1 MQNLIV
7 SRNPARR
14 RSAAQRA
21 ASRRNI
27 KKAQASRRRRRSP
40 ARARRPRRRRN
51 VYLRAAPRRAPRRR
65 SNPGYRRT
73 ALANPRARFP
83 TFQSIINNQVVPAM
97 VGGAGAVVNDVIVNM
112 LPLPAQFKTG
122 WMRHVSK
129 ALGAVAIG
137 MLGGFVLQKRTADQL
152 GAGAMTVV
160 GYNVVR
166 DLTAQFAPQI
176 PLGEYLGEYLP
187 MGSLGYYGA
196 GLDPSFGTI
205 PGSGMETAGQFTRGS
220 PYMAP
225 ELDQWPTGSAYD
237 DLQY

>member
-14 RSAAQRA
+14 RSAAQKA

-27 KKAQASRRRRRSP
+27 KKAQASRRRRRAP
-40 ARARRPRRRRN
+40 ARKRRVRRRRN
-51 VYLRAAPRRAPRRR
+51 VYLAAPRRR
-65 SNPGYRRT
+65 SNARAFR
-73 ALANPRARFP
+73 NPARARFP
-83 TFQSIINNQVVPAM
+83 TFQSIINDQVVPAM
-97 VGGAGAVVNDVIVNM
+97 VGGSGAVVNDIIVNM

-166 DLTAQFAPQI
+166 DLAAQFAPNI

-187 MGSLGYYGA
+187 LGYYGA
-196 GLDPSFGTI
+196 GLDPSLDMI

-225 ELDQWPTGSAYD
+225 DLDQWPTGSAYD
-237 DLQY
+237 DIQY

>member
-7 SRNPARR
+7 SRNPTRKR
-14 RSAAQRA
+14 RSAAQKA

-40 ARARRPRRRRN
+40 RRRRN
-51 VYLRAAPRRAPRRR
+51 VYLAAKRRAPARRRAAPRRA
-65 SNPGYRRT
+65 
-73 ALANPRARFP
+73 ANPRARFP

-187 MGSLGYYGA
+187 LGYYGA
-196 GLDPSFGTI
+196 GLDPSVGMI

-225 ELDQWPTGSAYD
+225 DLEQWPTGGAYD
-237 DLQY
+237 DIQY

>member
-7 SRNPARR
+7 SRNPAHR

-27 KKAQASRRRRRSP
+27 KKAQASRRRRRAP
-40 ARARRPRRRRN
+40 TRRKRTVRRRRN
-51 VYLRAAPRRAPRRR
+51 VYLAARRRTPRRR
-65 SNPGYRRT
+65 S
-73 ALANPRARFP
+73 NPRARFP
-83 TFQSIINNQVVPAM
+83 TFQRIITNQVMPAM
-97 VGGAGAVVNDVIVNM
+97 VGGAGAVANDIIVNM
-112 LPLPAQFKTG
+112 LPLPAMWKTG
-122 WMRHVSK
+122 WARHVSK

-187 MGSLGYYGA
+187 MGSLNYYGA
-196 GLDPSFGTI
+196 GLDPSVGTI

-220 PYMAP
+220 PYMGDSL
-225 ELDQWPTGSAYD
+225 EQWPTGSAYD
-237 DLQY
+237 DIQY

>member
-7 SRNPARR
+7 SRNPARKT

-40 ARARRPRRRRN
+40 RRRRN
-51 VYLRAAPRRAPRRR
+51 VYLAAKRRTPRRR
-65 SNPGYRRT
+65 SNPGMRRSF
-73 ALANPRARFP
+73 ANPRARFP

-97 VGGAGAVVNDVIVNM
+97 VGGAGAVVNDIIVNM

-187 MGSLGYYGA
+187 MGGLDYYGA
-196 GLDPSFGTI
+196 GLNPGAIGTI

>member
-14 RSAAQRA
+14 RSAAQKA

-40 ARARRPRRRRN
+40 RRRRN
-51 VYLRAAPRRAPRRR
+51 VYLAAKRRTPARRRVTPRRA
-65 SNPGYRRT
+65 
-73 ALANPRARFP
+73 ANPRARFP

-97 VGGAGAVVNDVIVNM
+97 VGGAGAVANDIIVNM

-122 WMRHVSK
+122 WARHVSK
-129 ALGAVAIG
+129 ALGAVALG
-137 MLGGFVLQKRTADQL
+137 MLGGFFLQKRTADQL

-187 MGSLGYYGA
+187 MGSLNYYGA
-196 GLDPSFGTI
+196 GLDPSVGTI

-220 PYMAP
+220 PYMGDS
-225 ELDQWPTGSAYD
+225 LDQWPTGSAYD
-237 DLQY
+237 DIQY